1 MYGERRNGSYCLLI
15 EIRMVKR
22 KLKSIMPSLREKK
35 RYLAFEVMSKSSI
48 NGSHVYD
55 AIHVSLIE
63 LMGNMESAKSNMKFI
78 EEKWDS
84 NKQKGIIRVNHKY
97 VDHLKASLALI
108 DNINKEE
115 VIVRSLGVSGI
126 LKKATNK
133 YVREAS

>member
-1 MYGERRNGSYCLLI
+1 LYGERRNGSYCLLI